1 MRTYQEL
8 VDQKALVNFHVV
20 SLSLS
25 DSGGRNVPGV
35 RQVKIIYLL
44 GGQINDPSSG

>member
-8 VDQKALVNFHVV
+8 VDQKALVNFHV